1 MSTIREPARELP
13 VLHEADVCVLG
24 GSCTGLFAAVRAA
37 RLGAS
42 VAIVER
48 AGCFGGVATLSLVN
62 VWHSKYD
69 TAYRQ
74 QIFAGL
80 TTEVMARLER
90 RGAVTI
96 RDENPSWHWSFVP
109 GELSLELDEL
119 CLEHGITPF
128 LHTPFAAPYVEDGE
142 LRAVIVETPSGRA
155 AIRARMFI
163 DATGDGTL
171 CHRLGL
177 PTYTHE
183 HPQPATTCA
192 IFGGWDSLAGHNLNQ
207 LRLDHGDEFGL
218 PEGFVWGAR
227 LPGSDAY
234 MMAGTR
240 VYHDD
245 CADGAALTHAEME
258 GRRQVRAFMDLVRA
272 KVPAQRLSL
281 LALPARIGIRET
293 RHVRAQYQLTGDDVL
308 HGRVFDDAIAY
319 GSYRVDIHHQDQP
332 GITFRYLDGSE
343 VYARPGYPDE
353 VSRWRPESET
363 DPTCYQIPY
372 RCLVPGTY
380 GNLLMAGRMIDAD
393 VQAHAAIRVM
403 VNMNQTGEAAGVAA
417 VLALRAGRDV
427 GELDPGEVRRELA
440 AGGSIILA

>member
-1 MSTIREPARELP
+1 VSTITEPARELP
-13 VLHEADVCVLG
+13 VLHDTDVCVLG

-48 AGCFGGVATLSLVN
+48 GGYFGGVATLSLVN

-69 TAYRQ
+69 TEYRQ

-80 TTEVMARLER
+80 TTELMSRLER

-96 RDENPSWHWSFVP
+96 RDESPAWHWSFVP
-109 GELSLELDEL
+109 GELIIELDEV

-128 LHTPFAAPYVEDGE
+128 LHTPFSEPYVEDGE
-142 LRAVIVETPSGRA
+142 LKAVIVETPSGRA

-171 CHRLGL
+171 CQRLGL

-183 HPQPATTCA
+183 HLQPATTCA
-192 IFGGWDSLAGHNLNQ
+192 IFGGWESLQGHDMNA
-207 LRLDHGDEFGL
+207 LRISHGEQYGL

-240 VYHDD
+240 VYHAD
-245 CADGAALTHAEME
+245 CSEAEALTAAEIE
-258 GRRQVRAFMDLVRA
+258 GRRQVRAFMDLARA
-272 KVPAQRLSL
+272 EVPEQQLSL
-281 LALPARIGIRET
+281 LSLPARIGIRET

-308 HGRVFDDAIAY
+308 YGRRFDDAIAN
-319 GSYRVDIHHQDQP
+319 GSYRVDIHHQERP

-343 VYARPGYPDE
+343 VYARPGYPNE
-353 VSRWRPESET
+353 VSRWRPETDT
-363 DPTCYQIPY
+363 DPTFYQIPY
-372 RCLVPGTY
+372 RCLVPGGY
-380 GNLLMAGRMIDAD
+380 PNLLMAGRMIDAD

-417 VLALRAGRDV
+417 VLAMRAGQAV
-427 GELDPGEVRRELA
+427 GELAAADVRRELA
-440 AGGSIILA
+440 AGGSLVI